1 MDPAHTHNATFPET
15 PWTHVRLAGGEDT
28 MAQSSLETFCRMYW
42 APLYAYARRQ
52 GMIAVE
58 AEDVTQS
65 FFVHLLENWPLSA
78 ADRDKGRLRSYLLGG
93 LKNFMLNWHRAK
105 NTVQRGGRWQRV
117 EFDTQEV
124 EAVCAAQSAGL
135 SPEECFERQWA
146 ASLFDHALRDLEAEM
161 TAAGKGQQ
169 FAVLSEFLLVHG
181 KEARHSEAAAQL
193 GMAEGTVRVAV
204 LRLRQR
210 FRDRVRAHVAAT
222 VNDEAE
228 VDLELRHLMNLYS
241 GSD

>member
-1 MDPAHTHNATFPET
+1 
-15 PWTHVRLAGGEDT
+15 
-28 MAQSSLETFCRMYW
+28 MYW
-42 APLYAYARRQ
+42 SPLYAYARRNGISQ
-52 GMIAVE
+52 AE

-65 FFVHLLENWPLSA
+65 FFVHLLENWRLGA

-117 EFDTQEV
+117 EFDTKEV

-146 ASLFDHALRDLEAEM
+146 ASLLDHALRDLEAEM
-161 TAAGKGQQ
+161 IAAGKGQQ

-181 KEARHSEAAAQL
+181 KEARYAAAAAEL
-193 GMAEGTVRVAV
+193 GMPEGTVRVAV
-204 LRLRQR
+204 HRLRQR

-222 VNDEAE
+222 VDDEAE
-228 VDLELRHLMNLYS
+228 VDVELRHMMNLYS
-241 GSD
+241 TSN

>member
-1 MDPAHTHNATFPET
+1 
-15 PWTHVRLAGGEDT
+15 
-28 MAQSSLETFCRMYW
+28 MARSSLETFCRMYW
-42 APLYAYARRQ
+42 APLYAFARRQ
-52 GMIAVE
+52 GMIAAE

-65 FFVHLLENWPLSA
+65 FFVHLLENWRVGT
-78 ADRDKGRLRSYLLGG
+78 ADREKGRLRSYLLGG

-146 ASLFDHALRDLEAEM
+146 ASLLDHALRDLEAEM
-161 TAAGKGQQ
+161 NGAGKGQQ
-169 FAVLSEFLLVHG
+169 FVVLSELLLVHG
-181 KEARHSEAAAQL
+181 KEARHAEVAAQL
-193 GMAEGTVRVAV
+193 GMTEGTARVAV
-204 LRLRQR
+204 HRLRQR

-222 VNDEAE
+222 VSDEAE
-228 VDLELRHLMNLYS
+228 VDVELRHLMNLYS
-241 GSD
+241 ATH